1 MSSSSCFNAK
11 YRYFLTCSFPSLN
24 SSLDRRMIFSFLF
37 LHWKKTYLFTK
48 MHYRLVSWILKSS
61 GTYSCKSGLS
71 GITWLL
77 YVSGLEDRNVLPENK
92 TCRLCH
98 SVHRGQNK
106 TSTTVGEISRR
117 AESGG
122 DHPKHGRHGL
132 FLTEQ
137 RGLYDVWLLGG
148 PRRGDHRGNCHNV
161 PV

>member
-1 MSSSSCFNAK
+1 
-11 YRYFLTCSFPSLN
+11 
-24 SSLDRRMIFSFLF
+24 
-37 LHWKKTYLFTK
+37 

-77 YVSGLEDRNVLPENK
+77 YVSGLEDGNVLPENK

-106 TSTTVGEISRR
+106 TSTTVREISRR

-148 PRRGDHRGNCHNV
+148 PEGGTTGETAIMYLCSVRPILTCGSTFEIIMLYLYYEMLIYVILYYCIGGVLHKIFI
-161 PV
+161 